1 MQVKDTMTTNVIG
14 IQSEASL
21 AQAIE
26 IMLRSHISALPVF
39 DEKHTLIGILSEG
52 DLLRRAELGTEKRR
66 PRWLE
71 FLIGPGSFAS
81 AYVHTHGRK
90 VDEVMTRNVVTIEQT
105 ATLSEAVDLMN
116 RHNIKRLP
124 VMLNG
129 TVVGVIAR
137 ADLLRTM
144 APLLRPPSKIS
155 TDTEIHDSILD
166 QLKQQ
171 DWTPITSV
179 AVNVR
184 QAVVELRGTL
194 SDERQRD
201 AIKVIVENVPGVT
214 AIHDHLVW
222 VEPNTGAY
230 LLSEEDAKAERASA

>member
-1 MQVKDTMTTNVIG
+1 MQVRDVMTTKVIG
-14 IQSEASL
+14 IQSKASI
-21 AQAIE
+21 AEAIE

-39 DEKHTLIGILSEG
+39 DDNLALVGILSEG

-90 VDEVMTRNVVTIEQT
+90 VDEVMTTNVITIEQT
-105 ATLSEAVDLMN
+105 ATLTEAVDLIN
-116 RHNIKRLP
+116 RHDIKRLP

-129 TVVGVIAR
+129 LVVGVIAR
-137 ADLLRTM
+137 ADLLRAM
-144 APLLRPPSKIS
+144 GPLLQAPAKVSS
-155 TDTEIHDSILD
+155 DAEIRDSILD
-166 QLKQQ
+166 QFKQQ
-171 DWTPITSV
+171 DWTPIASI
-179 AVNVR
+179 AVDVR
-184 QAVVELRGTL
+184 QGVVELRGSL
-194 SDERQRD
+194 SDERQRQ

-214 AIHDHLVW
+214 AIHDHLIW

-230 LLSEEDAKAERASA
+230 LLSEEDAKAERAST

>member
-1 MQVKDTMTTNVIG
+1 MQVRDAMTTNVIG
-14 IQSEASL
+14 VQSGSSL

-39 DEKHTLIGILSEG
+39 DEKHALIGILSEG

-81 AYVHTHGRK
+81 AYVHAHGRK
-90 VDEVMTRNVVTIEQT
+90 VDEVMTTNLVTIEQT
-105 ATLSEAVDLMN
+105 ATLSEAVDLMT
-116 RHNIKRLP
+116 RHDVKRLP

-129 TVVGVIAR
+129 IVIGVIAR
-137 ADLLRTM
+137 ADLLRAM
-144 APLLRPPSKIS
+144 APLLQAPSKL
-155 TDTEIHDSILD
+155 TADTEIRDSILD

-171 DWTPITSV
+171 DWTPIASI
-179 AVNVR
+179 AVDVR
-184 QAVVELRGTL
+184 QGVVELRGTL
-194 SDERQRD
+194 SDERQRQ
-201 AIKVIVENVPGVT
+201 AIQVIVENVPGVT

-222 VEPNTGAY
+222 VEPNTGAC

>member
-1 MQVKDTMTTNVIG
+1 MQVKDAMTTNVIG

-39 DEKHTLIGILSEG
+39 DAKNALVGILSEG

-66 PRWLE
+66 ARWLE
-71 FLIGPGSFAS
+71 LLIGPGSFAS

-129 TVVGVIAR
+129 TVGGVIAR

-144 APLLRPPSKIS
+144 APLLRTPSKIS

>member
-1 MQVKDTMTTNVIG
+1 MQVRDAMTTNVIG
-14 IQSEASL
+14 IQSEASI

-39 DEKHTLIGILSEG
+39 DEMQALVGILSEG

-71 FLIGPGSFAS
+71 FLIGPGSFAN
-81 AYVHTHGRK
+81 AYVHSHGRK
-90 VDEVMTRNVVTIEQT
+90 VDEVMTTNVVTIEPT
-105 ATLSEAVDLMN
+105 APLAEAVDLMN

-124 VMLNG
+124 VKQNG
-129 TVVGVIAR
+129 SVIGIIAR
-137 ADLLRTM
+137 ADLLRAMT
-144 APLLRPPSKIS
+144 ALLQTSSKIA
-155 TDTEIHDSILD
+155 TDAEIRASILD

-171 DWTPITSV
+171 DWTPIASI
-179 AVNVR
+179 AVDVR
-184 QAVVELRGTL
+184 QGVVDLRGSL
-194 SDERQRD
+194 SDDRQRL

-214 AIHDHLVW
+214 AIHDHLIW
-222 VEPNTGAY
+222 VEPNTGVY